1 MASPDLTQAL
11 AALDNAAGSLLSD
24 RQVGKDHDT
33 FIAGAIDALSQ
44 FYLFTEADGTVH
56 DLTDQVYRN
65 HEKIILGDLPG
76 AIEPLLTY
84 LESKT
89 LAFKK
94 AIDSGDF
101 MLPSGVEA
109 DWATWPQRL
118 AFYRKVQQ
126 EELQKGARKPSARL
140 YKNVTAPLLTGFYP
154 VDHPLPGIVLLPSN
168 PAAKKKPDVTT
179 LATTWYVT
187 GLFNSVSSPLQQWMG
202 QWDTGLTKFVG
213 DVTSFLETLA
223 VEGIE
228 VVKRAA
234 KSSLGFL
241 AKAAIWLGV
250 GYAAWKAIEYV
261 GNRSDDDRNDLD
273 DWDPDDP
280 NDLRGL
286 TDYEKDPQGLAKD
299 IDRKRYEWL
308 SNLGDLDADEL
319 AELEGLHVTLAE

>member
-1 MASPDLTQAL
+1 MASPDLTAAL

-33 FIAGAIDALSQ
+33 FVAGAIDALSQ
-44 FYLFTEADGTVH
+44 FYLFTEADGSVH
-56 DLTDQVYRN
+56 ALTDQVYRD
-65 HEKIILGDLPG
+65 HTKVILGDLPG

-84 LESKT
+84 LEAKT
-89 LAFKK
+89 LAFKE
-94 AIDSGDF
+94 ALDSGDYL
-101 MLPSGVEA
+101 LPSGVEA

-168 PAAKKKPDVTT
+168 PKAKKKPDVTT

-187 GLFNSVSSPLQQWMG
+187 GLYNSITSPLQQWMG
-202 QWDTGLTKFVG
+202 QWDTGLTKFVNE
-213 DVTSFLETLA
+213 VTAFLETLV

-228 VVKRAA
+228 KIKRAA
-234 KSSLGFL
+234 SAGFGFVG
-241 AKAAIWLGV
+241 KALLWFGV

-261 GNRSDDDRNDLD
+261 GNRSDDDD
-273 DWDPDDP
+273 DDD
-280 NDLRGL
+280 G
-286 TDYEKDPQGLAKD
+286 TDDDFYPEAEGVQKVRERRYQVL
-299 IDRKRYEWL
+299 IDR
-308 SNLGDLDADEL
+308 GDSLTADEL
-319 AELEGLHVTLAE
+319 DELEALHVALAE